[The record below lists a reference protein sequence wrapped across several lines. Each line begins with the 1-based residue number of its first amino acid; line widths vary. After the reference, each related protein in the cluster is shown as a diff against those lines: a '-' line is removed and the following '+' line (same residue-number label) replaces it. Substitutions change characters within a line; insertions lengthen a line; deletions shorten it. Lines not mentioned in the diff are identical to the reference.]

1 MDESEEMAEAATIKR
16 KSQARAP
23 AGEACGAIDY
33 GPLDQRHGY
42 ALRRAQIAVF
52 HDFFDAF
59 GKHDLRPAQ
68 YSVLT
73 IIEHNPGLPQG
84 RVAEALGIQ
93 KTNFVAMIGALETR
107 GLVRREPSKQD
118 RRAHGLFLTR
128 EGEKLMVKLHK
139 SAQNHET
146 RIMRRLGEDN
156 YRALFEPLGRIAF
169 GGG

>member
-1 MDESEEMAEAATIKR
+1 MSEAATIKR
-16 KSQARAP
+16 KNQVRAS
-23 AGEACGAIDY
+23 AEEACGAIDY
-33 GPLDQRHGY
+33 GPLEQRIGY
-42 ALRRAQIAVF
+42 ALRRAQVAVF

-59 GKHDLRPAQ
+59 SKHDLRPAQ

-93 KTNFVAMIGALETR
+93 KTNFVAMIGALEAR

-139 SAQNHET
+139 SAQMHET
-146 RIMRRLGEDN
+146 RIIERVGEET
-156 YRALFEPLGRIAF
+156 YRALFGPLGKIAF
-169 GGG
+169 GGD